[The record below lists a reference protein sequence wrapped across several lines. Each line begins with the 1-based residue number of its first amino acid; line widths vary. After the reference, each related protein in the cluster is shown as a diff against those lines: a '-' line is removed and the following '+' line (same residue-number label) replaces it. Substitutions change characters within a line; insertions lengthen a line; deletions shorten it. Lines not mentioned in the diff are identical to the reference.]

1 MGMTAIEKAL
11 ASRGGCASV
20 RPGDVV
26 EPIPDAIMIHDNVV
40 IGAKQELDSIG
51 IDRIAA
57 PEKVIM
63 VSDHEVLYGSLGA
76 ARMGA
81 FNRAAAAQW
90 GVEQFYDVGRGGH
103 GHLFPIERGIVVPGM
118 MYFDNDR
125 HATNAGAVGAFGL
138 RMGAEISRVL
148 ATGTNWVIVPKSIRL
163 DVSGAPGFGVYPRD
177 IGFFL
182 AKQFAPGG
190 RFACDL
196 DYMALEFA
204 GATDQFSMAARVALC
219 SSPTEMGAYSVF
231 FPPSAAIIDY
241 AQVRAKRPF
250 TPIYADDDAEYEAR
264 LSIDL
269 SEIEPQVVRPG
280 HVSRAIDVSEVAGT
294 RVDHA
299 FIGSCASGMWDDMV
313 VTAEVLRGKR
323 IAPHV
328 RMFIAPGTE
337 DSTKR
342 AIREGLMEIFVEA
355 GAVMLPAG
363 CGPCNEGVVGPL
375 DGGEV
380 SISTATANLPGK
392 FGNKD
397 AKLYL
402 GSPATV
408 AASAIA
414 GKIVDARAA
423 APRRSEAA
431 P

>member
-1 MGMTAIEKAL
+1 MGMTAVEKVLAL
-11 ASRGGCASV
+11 KGGCATV

-26 EPIPDAIMIHDNVV
+26 EPNPDLIMIHDNVML
-40 IGAKQELDSIG
+40 GAKQELDSIG

-63 VSDHEVLYGSLGA
+63 VSDHEVLYGSLNA

-90 GVEQFYDVGRGGH
+90 RVTQFYDVGRAGH
-103 GHLFPIERGIVVPGM
+103 GHLFPMERGLVLPGM
-118 MYFDNDR
+118 LYFDNDR
-125 HATNAGAVGAFGL
+125 HSTNAGAIGAFGL

-148 ATGTNWVIVPKSIRL
+148 ATGTNWVIVPPSIRL
-163 DVSGAPGFGVYPRD
+163 DLIGTPGFGVYPRD
-177 IGFFL
+177 IGFHL

-190 RFACDL
+190 KFECEL
-196 DYMALEFA
+196 DYTAIEFS
-204 GATDQFSMAARVALC
+204 GAIDQFPLSARIALC
-219 SSPTEMGAYSVF
+219 SSPTEMGAYGTF
-231 FPPSAAIIDY
+231 FPPSAPILDY
-241 AQVRAKRPF
+241 ARQRAAHEF
-250 TPIYADDDAEYEAR
+250 TPIYPDDDARYDACV
-264 LSIDL
+264 SVDL
-269 SEIEPQVVRPG
+269 AAIEPQVVRPG
-280 HVSRAIDVSEVAGT
+280 HVSRAIDVSEVVGT

-299 FIGSCASGMWDDMV
+299 FVGSCASGTWDDMV

-337 DSTKR
+337 DTTKR
-342 AIREGLMEIFVEA
+342 VLREGLMEIFIEA

-375 DGGEV
+375 DDGDV

-414 GKIVDARAA
+414 GKIVDAR
-423 APRRSEAA
+423 SGNG
-431 P
+431 